1 MYNKGVTRRMQ
12 LIYYNDTGR
21 DVLIHSA
28 TYAYG
33 CTADR
38 DIIRPSERCLF
49 TLPEGV
55 IPEIKMWDY
64 GDKGLSI
71 LVTPIT
77 FGIKSSD
84 C

>member
-1 MYNKGVTRRMQ
+1 MQ

-21 DVLIHSA
+21 DVLIHPA

-33 CTADR
+33 CTTDI

-55 IPEIKMWDY
+55 TPEIKMWDY

-71 LVTPIT
+71 LVTPTT

>member
-1 MYNKGVTRRMQ
+1 MR

-21 DVLIHSA
+21 DVLIHPA

-33 CTADR
+33 CTTDR

-55 IPEIKMWDY
+55 TPEIKMWDY
-64 GDKGLSI
+64 DDKGLSI
-71 LVTPIT
+71 LVTPATIGT
-77 FGIKSSD
+77 KSID